1 MQILSH
7 PAVSAMGINM
17 PGYRIYEYQL
27 VLVPHEALRNRIRDL
42 RQEFNAAY
50 GMETQSKGRCSILL
64 CSFTQYELMEEKIR
78 TRLKTL
84 SMGATPFK
92 VELQGFGSFPTHSI
106 LINVA
111 SRLPVQEL
119 VKDIRQQSQRMLKL
133 NEDHKPH
140 FVLEPHLT
148 LAARL
153 KPWQYEK
160 AWLDYSQRH
169 FSARFLADHM
179 VLLRRPVGEF
189 QYQIVESFQ
198 FENMPVATRQGVLF
212 G

>member
-1 MQILSH
+1 
-7 PAVSAMGINM
+7 
-17 PGYRIYEYQL
+17 L

-42 RQEFNAAY
+42 RQEFNASY

-84 SMGATPFK
+84 AMGATPFK

-119 VKDIRQQSQRMLKL
+119 VKDIRQQSQRLLKL

-160 AWLDYSQRH
+160 AWQEYSQRH
-169 FSARFLADHM
+169 FSARFIADHM

-198 FENMPVATRQGVLF
+198 FENMPVATKQGVLF

>member
-42 RQEFNAAY
+42 RQELSSAY
-50 GMETQSKGRCSILL
+50 GMETQSKGRRSILL

-84 SMGATPFK
+84 AMGATPFK

-111 SRLPVQEL
+111 SRL
-119 VKDIRQQSQRMLKL
+119 
-133 NEDHKPH
+133 
-140 FVLEPHLT
+140 
-148 LAARL
+148 
-153 KPWQYEK
+153 
-160 AWLDYSQRH
+160 
-169 FSARFLADHM
+169 
-179 VLLRRPVGEF
+179 
-189 QYQIVESFQ
+189 
-198 FENMPVATRQGVLF
+198 
-212 G
+212 